1 MHLGGGI
8 VHPHPR
14 IDEPSRDRERATVK
28 EGRDLLSSSSPSRD
42 SFKTNQ
48 RCNRNRR
55 AAPCNRNRRAAPCNR
70 PRRSSSPACWIA
82 DGGNFRFTCFE
93 SIFSDLNQITCCDSC
108 YNLLI
113 HVTMLHRLNQTR
125 KQDRRQVFDFDSNGL
140 VPILQVCVLN
150 YLHGFAG

>member
-14 IDEPSRDRERATVK
+14 IDEPSRDRERATVM

-55 AAPCNRNRRAAPCNR
+55 AAPCNR
-70 PRRSSSPACWIA
+70 PRRSSSLACWIA

-113 HVTMLHRLNQTR
+113 HYFEEGRMDGTQHPASTR
-125 KQDRRQVFDFDSNGL
+125 VKKSQGKQ
-140 VPILQVCVLN
+140 
-150 YLHGFAG
+150 